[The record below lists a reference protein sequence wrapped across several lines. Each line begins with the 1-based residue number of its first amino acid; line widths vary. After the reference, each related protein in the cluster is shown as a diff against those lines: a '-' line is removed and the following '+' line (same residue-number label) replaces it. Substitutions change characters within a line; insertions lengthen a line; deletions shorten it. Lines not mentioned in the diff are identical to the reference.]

1 MQKTIT
7 GTAKLPKE
15 VHQRVMEQVIS
26 DGYGM
31 RGKSKWINEA
41 MTNFFSLPNYPELV
55 DIAEDMEEMTDV
67 ISIRIPEDF
76 FKALENAVLE
86 VRKIYPGME
95 GVKSKIIRASLI
107 QRLIRS
113 QLR

>member
-15 VHQRVMEQVIS
+15 IHQRVMERVIS
-26 DGYGM
+26 NRYGM

-41 MTNFFSLPNYPELV
+41 MNNFFSLPNYPELV
-55 DIAEDMEEMTDV
+55 DLAEDMEEMTDV
-67 ISIRIPEDF
+67 ISIRIPEDLYIMLE
-76 FKALENAVLE
+76 KAVIE
-86 VRKIYPGME
+86 VRKNYPGME

-113 QLR
+113 

>member
-1 MQKTIT
+1 MKKTIT

-15 VHQRVMEQVIS
+15 IHQRVMEQVIS
-26 DGYGM
+26 DRYGM

-41 MTNFFSLPNYPELV
+41 MNSFFLLPNYPELV
-55 DIAEDMEEMTDV
+55 DLAEDMEVMTDV
-67 ISIRIPEDF
+67 ISIRIPEDLY
-76 FKALENAVLE
+76 KMLENAVIQ
-86 VRKIYPGME
+86 VRKNYPGME

-113 QLR
+113 